1 MFRRTW
7 IFVLAMAHSVANL
20 ARAFR
25 HVTGVLAGVFLGL
38 LLTIA
43 LDQLRMQM
51 FPDLFR
57 TEPSLR
63 GTIVLLSAWLGVASA
78 SAAVGGYLAAF
89 IGRREEM
96 WHGFA
101 VGLIGWGL
109 ACLYLGMCACVPGW
123 ASHFPKIDKLG
134 SWQREMFFCLPLI
147 ILGGTLGGHVCAK
160 QRQSRSPSATF
171 HDSGGR
177 SALR

>member
-1 MFRRTW
+1 MFRRTS
-7 IFVLAMAHSVANL
+7 ILILAMVRWVANL
-20 ARAFR
+20 ARPFR
-25 HVTGVLAGVFLGL
+25 HLAGVVAGVLLGL
-38 LLTIA
+38 LLTLA
-43 LDQLRMQM
+43 LDQLRMQR

-57 TEPSLR
+57 TEPPLR
-63 GTIVLLSAWLGVASA
+63 GTIVLLSVWLGVASA
-78 SAAVGGYLAAF
+78 SAAVGGYFAAF
-89 IGRREEM
+89 IGGREEM

-101 VGLIGWGL
+101 VGLVGWGL

-123 ASHFPKIDKLG
+123 TSHFPKIDKLG

-171 HDSGGR
+171 HVSGGR